1 MPQKAG
7 RERAKIL
14 DFDAA
19 RKEVCDVIAMTGFC
33 RGWRKKMCHPDSCA
47 NAMLWKAVFRMSFD
61 VNCDRVQDL
70 QTRGYFSL
78 SRIMIKVKMLDER
91 PDICWR
97 KREEAESD

>member
-1 MPQKAG
+1 
-7 RERAKIL
+7 
-14 DFDAA
+14 
-19 RKEVCDVIAMTGFC
+19 
-33 RGWRKKMCHPDSCA
+33 MCHPDSCA